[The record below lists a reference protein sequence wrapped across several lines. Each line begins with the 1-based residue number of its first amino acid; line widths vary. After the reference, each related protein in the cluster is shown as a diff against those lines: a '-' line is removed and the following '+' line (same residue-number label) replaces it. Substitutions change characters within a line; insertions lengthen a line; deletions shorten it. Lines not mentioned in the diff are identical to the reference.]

1 VRAFNERVLDSAYR
15 HLKSNGSELLIVG
28 DRGAMVAVDR
38 ARAARP
44 LSRKRARHRALDVGR
59 VPQALGGGFGFW
71 LLREL
76 GWWWSVTFMLAL
88 VADFLRESPVLQGA
102 SAWLGRQPVR
112 SR

>member
-1 VRAFNERVLDSAYR
+1 
-15 HLKSNGSELLIVG
+15 VG
-28 DRGAMVAVDR
+28 ECIRYAI
-38 ARAARP
+38 
-44 LSRKRARHRALDVGR
+44 
-59 VPQALGGGFGFW
+59 GGGFGFW

-76 GWWWSVTFMLAL
+76 VWWWTVTFMLAL

>member
-1 VRAFNERVLDSAYR
+1 MPGL
-15 HLKSNGSELLIVG
+15 
-28 DRGAMVAVDR
+28 VA
-38 ARAARP
+38 
-44 LSRKRARHRALDVGR
+44 LSRCAGRALRALCLGSAIVIVLLMWGECLR
-59 VPQALGGGFGFW
+59 QALGGGFGFW

-76 GWWWSVTFMLAL
+76 VWWWTVTFMLAL